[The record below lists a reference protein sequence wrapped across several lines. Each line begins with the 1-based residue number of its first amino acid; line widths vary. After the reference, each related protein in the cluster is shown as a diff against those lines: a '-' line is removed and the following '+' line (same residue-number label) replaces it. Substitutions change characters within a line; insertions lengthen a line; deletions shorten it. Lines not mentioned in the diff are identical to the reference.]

1 MPVIGATAEIAR
13 RRPPRAS
20 GIRWF
25 AGDASEA
32 AATTFAKRRFGKAA
46 RAGNASAR
54 ERFEAKR

>member
-32 AATTFAKRRFGKAA
+32 AAPTFAKRRFGKAA
-46 RAGNASAR
+46 RAGNASAI
-54 ERFEAKR
+54 EAKR